1 MGECQQ
7 NVSHSRAGWTRYMI
21 HVQIILMGFGQ
32 SAGDADA
39 GIKTGRIITNDDQ
52 NYSYYPCV
60 PEGIKTLGGK
70 LRRWRRTD
78 PVRDVE
84 PSSRSRRHSVV
95 SSRRRPGNGWGVIW
109 FGKINR
115 VESRLI

>member
-1 MGECQQ
+1 
-7 NVSHSRAGWTRYMI
+7 MI

-60 PEGIKTLGGK
+60 PEGNKTLGGGDE
-70 LRRWRRTD
+70 LTQYVMVSHRL
-78 PVRDVE
+78 
-84 PSSRSRRHSVV
+84 VV
-95 SSRRRPGNGWGVIW
+95 IGLEGHADDQATG
-109 FGKINR
+109 G
-115 VESRLI
+115 E

>member
-1 MGECQQ
+1 
-7 NVSHSRAGWTRYMI
+7 MI

-60 PEGIKTLGGK
+60 PEGIKTLGE

-84 PSSRSRRHSVV
+84 PSSRRRWKVTQTTRQ
-95 SSRRRPGNGWGVIW
+95 RRVGSNLVW
-109 FGKINR
+109 KN
-115 VESRLI
+115 

>member
-1 MGECQQ
+1 
-7 NVSHSRAGWTRYMI
+7 MI

-60 PEGIKTLGGK
+60 PEGIKTLGE
-70 LRRWRRTD
+70 LRRWWRRTD

-84 PSSRSRRHSVV
+84 PSSSSLGWKVTQTTRQRRMGSNLVWK
-95 SSRRRPGNGWGVIW
+95 N
-109 FGKINR
+109 
-115 VESRLI
+115 

>member
-1 MGECQQ
+1 
-7 NVSHSRAGWTRYMI
+7 MI

-60 PEGIKTLGGK
+60 PEGIKTLGE

-78 PVRDVE
+78 PVRDGE
-84 PSSRSRRHSVV
+84 PSSRRHSVGR
-95 SSRRRPGNGWGVIW
+95 SRRRPGNGWGVIW